1 MKSLCSL
8 WWIHRYSADFRKHG
22 EVVEGRNAEWDD
34 GARPYRS
41 PKWKAGHSPPRCHT
55 ERAADPRREGHRP
68 LKRRHHERSSSSSAA
83 TSVHLEHS
91 PKRQRRETPERCK
104 KSRSCGSREEESS
117 SVPSQNKEKIQLK
130 GRKSSGLADASQKA
144 SPEEHVAGEKVF
156 KKLDKALGKD
166 ATSRLSVAKQ
176 KTAGELGS
184 DADSL
189 KIQRRKALKINS
201 QNKQPY
207 KHPENST
214 LDEDLMGT
222 ETLTIKVDTRH
233 SLTKSSSSS
242 HSDRQLSRDLVAVSS
257 GGSESLAGTE
267 TNRNLQS
274 RKLVSKT
281 ALGHAVALL
290 VLQTERSDWKCMA
303 CVPGGARKSGER
315 VGGCMQEVVP
325 QIELLPA
332 IHKKMRLVKTIGLTQ
347 GTFSS
352 DDYNQKPSHFVK
364 KPLVDN
370 PGHVRHF
377 RKPLM
382 SVVRVLQ
389 PQSCYSEGPGQ
400 NCVFPN
406 AGGCVFKVMMLQR
419 DLIGSACPTASKI
432 QSTGRPQLVQRI
444 PSPGSVGLW
453 VLKGSAGLLS
463 GPVKPSRRHV
473 EVPLRGP
480 HLSLA
485 ASRTPPPVS
494 SSATAPPLGLP
505 GESAFGKPGR
515 DVAAQVTK
523 PMLILADF
531 SLSLSLPLSSVEA
544 IVEFDYKAQHDDEL
558 TIAVGDIISNIR
570 KDDGGWWEGEISGR
584 RGLFPDNFVREIK
597 KDVKKEA
604 QGQKQK
610 GELSNGSPSPAS
622 EPSLRP
628 AKKGEAIRK
637 RRCKAAFSYVPQNED
652 ELELKIGD
660 IIEVLAEVE
669 EGWWEGT
676 LNGRTGMF
684 PSNFIREL
692 PLEPDDPLTPQEEAR
707 STRTSVKDSTGSE
720 SDGGDSS
727 STKSDGGSG
736 SLYTR
741 IQPKKVKGFGFG
753 DIFKDQPIKLRPRSM
768 DIDSELS
775 LQEKLRGPAVSWSG
789 DRPSARPGHM
799 LSELSACGACSDI
812 TVMLAALVHCCTS
825 CGARHAHSS
834 PGRHRRRLRVS
845 HTGHPSPPGSA
856 DVRGTGMKKWWKQQV
871 AKKVPPA
878 GAPQEAPA
886 RSEPDSKAKAKEYC
900 KVIFPYEAQ
909 NEDEL
914 TIKEGDIVAIV
925 SKECGDAGWWLGEL
939 NGRQGVFPDNFVKLL
954 APDVEKERPKKPP
967 PPAAPVGKHSTDKK
981 PEVKKVPPDRP
992 ECLPHRGEER
1002 GTALPAV
1009 PAVPPKKPLPPKTNS
1024 LGRPNSFPPKR
1035 PERPAVPNIRSESPK
1050 SDSVAGAV
1058 QERGS
1063 SDRVSDIVTN
1073 ESFLSCYIEDFD
1085 SIVSTAEKLNHPTA
1099 SRPRVTDRRPRS
1111 QIFTSSSLSSP
1122 DLLDSPSPEEDRK
1135 EKEEQDSP
1143 SPKALDTGRKAPKP
1157 VPVLP
1162 VPESK
1167 TPLPPKPGAPPSS
1180 SGAGNAASSLHP
1192 GGPAVA
1198 PRPPSPLP
1206 FGADAK
1212 PKNDHASPGAPPTM
1226 EELRSQL
1233 RDLRGIIELMKTQ
1246 HKYGRPA
1253 CGGGGGIGLR
1263 SVTSVSGFASYRVC
1277 QSQRPLYSAHVH
1289 VCAAAE
1295 PRESALDCKFII
1307 NEVDLTPDL
1316 GGHCRLF

>member
-1 MKSLCSL
+1 M
-8 WWIHRYSADFRKHG
+8 
-22 EVVEGRNAEWDD
+22 
-34 GARPYRS
+34 
-41 PKWKAGHSPPRCHT
+41 
-55 ERAADPRREGHRP
+55 
-68 LKRRHHERSSSSSAA
+68 
-83 TSVHLEHS
+83 
-91 PKRQRRETPERCK
+91 
-104 KSRSCGSREEESS
+104 
-117 SVPSQNKEKIQLK
+117 
-130 GRKSSGLADASQKA
+130 
-144 SPEEHVAGEKVF
+144 
-156 KKLDKALGKD
+156 
-166 ATSRLSVAKQ
+166 
-176 KTAGELGS
+176 
-184 DADSL
+184 
-189 KIQRRKALKINS
+189 
-201 QNKQPY
+201 
-207 KHPENST
+207 
-214 LDEDLMGT
+214 
-222 ETLTIKVDTRH
+222 
-233 SLTKSSSSS
+233 
-242 HSDRQLSRDLVAVSS
+242 
-257 GGSESLAGTE
+257 
-267 TNRNLQS
+267 
-274 RKLVSKT
+274 
-281 ALGHAVALL
+281 
-290 VLQTERSDWKCMA
+290 
-303 CVPGGARKSGER
+303 
-315 VGGCMQEVVP
+315 
-325 QIELLPA
+325 
-332 IHKKMRLVKTIGLTQ
+332 
-347 GTFSS
+347 
-352 DDYNQKPSHFVK
+352 
-364 KPLVDN
+364 
-370 PGHVRHF
+370 
-377 RKPLM
+377 
-382 SVVRVLQ
+382 
-389 PQSCYSEGPGQ
+389 
-400 NCVFPN
+400 
-406 AGGCVFKVMMLQR
+406 
-419 DLIGSACPTASKI
+419 
-432 QSTGRPQLVQRI
+432 
-444 PSPGSVGLW
+444 
-453 VLKGSAGLLS
+453 
-463 GPVKPSRRHV
+463 
-473 EVPLRGP
+473 
-480 HLSLA
+480 
-485 ASRTPPPVS
+485 
-494 SSATAPPLGLP
+494 
-505 GESAFGKPGR
+505 
-515 DVAAQVTK
+515 
-523 PMLILADF
+523 
-531 SLSLSLPLSSVEA
+531 VEA

-604 QGQKQK
+604 QAQKQK

-692 PLEPDDPLTPQEEAR
+692 PLESDDLTPQEEAR

-768 DIDSELS
+768 DIDSELG
-775 LQEKLRGPAVSWSG
+775 LQEK
-789 DRPSARPGHM
+789 
-799 LSELSACGACSDI
+799 
-812 TVMLAALVHCCTS
+812 
-825 CGARHAHSS
+825 
-834 PGRHRRRLRVS
+834 
-845 HTGHPSPPGSA
+845 
-856 DVRGTGMKKWWKQQV
+856 QV
-871 AKKVPPA
+871 AKKVPSA

-939 NGRQGVFPDNFVKLL
+939 YGRQGVFPDNFVKLL

-992 ECLPHRGEER
+992 ESLPHRGEEKAAEEKPEKEPKTPDAPR
-1002 GTALPAV
+1002 PAV

-1063 SDRVSDIVTN
+1063 SDRVSDID
-1073 ESFLSCYIEDFD
+1073 IEDFD

-1233 RDLRGIIELMKTQ
+1233 RDLRGVIELMKTQ
-1246 HKYGRPA
+1246 HKKE
-1253 CGGGGGIGLR
+1253 IKQLMN
-1263 SVTSVSGFASYRVC
+1263 
-1277 QSQRPLYSAHVH
+1277 
-1289 VCAAAE
+1289 E
-1295 PRESALDCKFII
+1295 LDEEKKIRLSLQM
-1307 NEVDLTPDL
+1307 EVEHIKKVL
-1316 GGHCRLF
+1316 HSK